1 VYIVAQ
7 SLYFGCSFLIDAGK
21 NMRDISFSL
30 ANASTVL
37 AGTVLQPSRH
47 KHTSFNALSKCQ
59 RKGRHK
65 TKLSAKDCLV
75 RALED
80 TRVQMLV
87 SPPIQKNRGGRR
99 AVCSQ
104 GFQTAAMPKIAPPD
118 LSAHRHEREDFQTFV
133 QSASFLT
140 PIKLV
145 KQGGY
150 ELMQTAMFC
159 TDGISDSQSLSHRCL
174 GKHLG
179 EGHQVGAYV
188 FAPIALPLNRAIK
201 KPLQ

>member
-1 VYIVAQ
+1 
-7 SLYFGCSFLIDAGK
+7 
-21 NMRDISFSL
+21 MRGISFSL

-65 TKLSAKDCLV
+65 TKLSAKDYLV

-104 GFQTAAMPKIAPPD
+104 GFQTAAMLKAVPLDGSDCQYRRPTVSVDPQHGRRNTLVLLQGFSYDILRRD
-118 LSAHRHEREDFQTFV
+118 LKMTLCKWASRV
-133 QSASFLT
+133 QSTNPHTRMKIRVSVNLVDACEVAS
-140 PIKLV
+140 IV
-145 KQGGY
+145 
-150 ELMQTAMFC
+150 
-159 TDGISDSQSLSHRCL
+159 
-174 GKHLG
+174 
-179 EGHQVGAYV
+179 
-188 FAPIALPLNRAIK
+188 LPAIQAIK
-201 KPLQ
+201 KPPQ